1 MPARVRRLV
10 MSKKNNELL
19 IKKKKKI
26 ADIGLSTE
34 LPQNFC
40 SLVFQIGPKTSPW
53 VASLSV
59 NPTSKPKPKPNYKLA
74 NC

>member
-1 MPARVRRLV
+1 MPAHVRRLV
-10 MSKKNNELL
+10 MSKKNNEQL
-19 IKKKKKI
+19 IKKKI

-59 NPTSKPKPKPNYKLA
+59 NPTSKPKPNYKLA